1 MNGPIPLVFTPD
13 HTHHA
18 PLSEFEQGRL
28 VPYRESAERVETI
41 YNHLISRGLVSPVRS
56 YHSAAFEDLLM
67 VHDLEML
74 EFLQSASDFAA
85 GDTYLYPE
93 FFPIRLSM
101 ASLPKDIIGR
111 MGEFCTDPYSPIG
124 RGTWQAA
131 AASAG
136 LAIRGAEILLRT
148 EATVAYA
155 LCRPPGHHAG
165 PDFFGSYCYLNNAA
179 LAARR
184 LLTMGRVAI
193 LDVDYHH
200 GNGTQAIFWEEPRV
214 LYASLHID
222 PNLDF
227 PFFNGYAHETGGLS
241 APGSTLNLPLP
252 PGIDS
257 VGYLQALDGLL
268 ATVRAF
274 QPAALIVS
282 LGFDPY
288 HGDPFSAFR
297 VESGIYPAMGSR
309 IAALALP
316 TLLVQEGGYAVDM
329 LPKMA
334 EGFLEGFLITRN
346 GR

>member
-1 MNGPIPLVFTPD
+1 MSGPIPLIYSPD
-13 HTHHA
+13 HARHA

-28 VPYRESAERVETI
+28 IPYRESPERVEGI
-41 YNHLISRGLVSPVRS
+41 YRHLVSRGLVSPVRAN
-56 YHSAAFEDLLM
+56 HTAALADLLL
-67 VHDLEML
+67 VHDQEML
-74 EFLQSASDFAA
+74 EFLQAACEFATND
-85 GDTYLYPE
+85 GYLYPE

-101 ASLPKDIIGR
+101 ANLPKSIAGR
-111 MGEFCTDPYSPIG
+111 MGEFCTDPYSPVG

-131 AASAG
+131 TGSAG
-136 LAIRGAEILLRT
+136 VALRGAEILLRA
-148 EATVAYA
+148 EATAAYA

-179 LAARR
+179 IAAQR
-184 LLTMGRVAI
+184 LLNLGRVAI

-257 VGYLQALDGLL
+257 LGYLQALDGLL
-268 ATVRAF
+268 ATLRAF
-274 QPAALIVS
+274 APAALIVS

-288 HGDPFSAFR
+288 RGDPLSAFR

-309 IAALALP
+309 IGALGLP

-334 EGFLEGFLITRN
+334 EGFLEGFLLTRPN
-346 GR
+346 